1 MKRPRRLS
9 ASFVRTVKHPGRY
22 GDGYGGYGLSL
33 FVKEL
38 GTGRLSKTWSQ
49 RIQINGRVTNLGLG
63 VYPVVTLAEA
73 REQAL
78 ENKRAIAQGRDPR
91 GRGIPTFAEATDKVI
106 AMHRATWK
114 PGTKSEQHWRGSLR
128 QYVLPR
134 IGRKRVDQITTSDVM
149 GVLLADDFWNRRN
162 ATAKRAR
169 QRISAVMKWAVA
181 QGYREDNPAGDAIAA
196 ALPKHNGRV
205 RHHRALPHKKVA
217 AALAKVRASTSN
229 PGTQLAF
236 EFLVLTACRSAEV
249 RGARWEEIELEAAIW
264 TIPGKRMKTARR
276 HRVPL
281 SRRALEV
288 LAEARALAPR
298 SQLVFP
304 GRSGRRLCSR
314 TLSVLARPLG
324 CVPHGFRTSFRNWC
338 GETGVPR
345 EVAER
350 CLAHVV
356 RNQVER
362 AYSRTDLLERRRK
375 VMEDWAQYIA
385 P

>member
-1 MKRPRRLS
+1 MWDASQPVTEGGTLQIPTLRFLAGAAALFLTGRPLRSKPTWLVT
-9 ASFVRTVKHPGRY
+9 AAFLGGLVAPGLPAALAGGQETPVRTLYASTEPVLSIGPGQGVDSPY
-22 GDGYGGYGLSL
+22 ELFQVDGAM
-33 FVKEL
+33 
-38 GTGRLSKTWSQ
+38 RLPDGSVVVMVRGHYEVRRFGPDGAHLWS
-49 RIQINGRVTNLGLG
+49 
-63 VYPVVTLAEA
+63 
-73 REQAL
+73 
-78 ENKRAIAQGRDPR
+78 R
-91 GRGIPTFAEATDKVI
+91 GRHGEG
-106 AMHRATWK
+106 
-114 PGTKSEQHWRGSLR
+114 PGEFKF
-128 QYVLPR
+128 P
-134 IGRKRVDQITTSDVM
+134 
-149 GVLLADDFWNRRN
+149 VLL
-162 ATAKRAR
+162 TTC
-169 QRISAVMKWAVA
+169 SS
-181 QGYREDNPAGDAIAA
+181 DNPAGDAIAA

-249 RGARWEEIELEAAIW
+249 RGARWEEIDLEAAIW

-288 LAEARALAPR
+288 LAEARAVAPR

-350 CLAHVV
+350 CLAHLV

-385 P
+385 R

>member
-1 MKRPRRLS
+1 MRGP
-9 ASFVRTVKHPGRY
+9 P
-22 GDGYGGYGLSL
+22 
-33 FVKEL
+33 
-38 GTGRLSKTWSQ
+38 WSQ
-49 RIQINGRVTNLGLG
+49 RIQINGQVTNLGLG

-205 RHHRALPHKKVA
+205 RHHRALPHNKVA

-229 PGTQLAF
+229 PVTRLAF

-249 RGARWEEIELEAAIW
+249 RGARWEEIDFEAAIW
-264 TIPGKRMKTARR
+264 TIPGERTKTARR

-281 SRRALEV
+281 ARRALVV
-288 LAEARALAPR
+288 LSSARELVPR
-298 SQLVFP
+298 SPVVFP
-304 GRSGRRLCSR
+304 GRAGRPLSGK

-375 VMEDWAQYIA
+375 VMEDWARYIA
-385 P
+385 R